1 MGVAGARGVA
11 GAGAGIRSRWFRRY
25 PATDGSVR
33 LRLVG
38 FPHAGG
44 TATLFHGWAAR
55 LPGGVELLATQYPGR
70 QERLAEPC
78 AESMAELADRITDA
92 LEDVLGPGL
101 GAPLALFGHSLGS
114 AVAYEVARRLDE
126 RHGIVPERVVVSG
139 RGAPHTERGGALHLL
154 DDDALIASARGLG
167 DLGSAVYD
175 DPDLRPLLLPS
186 LRGDFRLIESY
197 RPVAPAPLR
206 APITAVGG
214 VDDPGCSLAD
224 LLSWRPLTTSRYEH
238 QVFPGDHF
246 YLVPHEAELL
256 AYLNRRW

>member
-1 MGVAGARGVA
+1 MGV
-11 GAGAGIRSRWFRRY
+11 AGAGIRSRWFRRY
-25 PATDGSVR
+25 PTADGAVR
-33 LRLVG
+33 LRLIG

-55 LPGGVELLATQYPGR
+55 LPRGVELLATQYPGR

-78 AESMAELADRITDA
+78 AENMAELADRITDA
-92 LEDVLGPGL
+92 LQPELGV
-101 GAPLALFGHSLGS
+101 PLALFGHSLGS

-126 RHGIVPERVVVSG
+126 RHGVVPELVIVSG
-139 RGAPHTERGGALHLL
+139 RGAPHTERGGTLHLL
-154 DDDALIASARGLG
+154 DDDRLVASARGLG

-197 RPVAPAPLR
+197 RPTDPAPLR
-206 APITAVGG
+206 APLTAVGG
-214 VDDPGCSLAD
+214 VSDPGCSLAD
-224 LLSWRPLTTSRYEH
+224 LLSWQPLTTSTYEH

-246 YLVPHEAELL
+246 YLVPREAELL
-256 AYLNRRW
+256 TYLNGRW

>member
-1 MGVAGARGVA
+1 MAQTGGLARAGV
-11 GAGAGIRSRWFRRY
+11 RSRWFRRY
-25 PATDGSVR
+25 PARGGDVR

-44 TATLFHGWAAR
+44 TASLFHGWAAR
-55 LPGGVELLATQYPGR
+55 LPRGVELLATQYPGR

-78 AESMAELADRITDA
+78 AESMEELADRITDA
-92 LEDVLGPGL
+92 LEDVLGPEL
-101 GAPLALFGHSLGS
+101 AAPLALFGHSLGS

-126 RHGIVPERVVVSG
+126 RHGIVPARIVVSG
-139 RGAPHTERGGALHLL
+139 RGAPHTERGGTLHLL
-154 DDDALIASARGLG
+154 DDESLIASARGLG

-197 RPVAPAPLR
+197 RPTGPAPLR
-206 APITAVGG
+206 APLTAVGG
-214 VDDPGCSLAD
+214 ADDPGCSLTD
-224 LLSWRPLTTSRYEH
+224 LLSWQALTTSGYEH

-246 YLVPHEAELL
+246 YLVPNEADLL
-256 AYLNRRW
+256 TYLNQRW

>member
-1 MGVAGARGVA
+1 MGGTA
-11 GAGAGIRSRWFRRY
+11 
-25 PATDGSVR
+25 R

-55 LPGGVELLATQYPGR
+55 LPRGVELLATQYPGR

-78 AESMAELADRITDA
+78 AADMTELVDRIADA
-92 LEDVLGPGL
+92 LEPELDL
-101 GAPLALFGHSLGS
+101 PLALFGHSLGS
-114 AVAYEVARRLDE
+114 AVAYEVARQLDE
-126 RHGIVPERVVVSG
+126 RHGIAPERVVVSG
-139 RGAPHTERGGALHLL
+139 RGAPHIERTGTLHLL
-154 DDDALIASARGLG
+154 DDDRIVASARRLG

-186 LRGDFRLIESY
+186 LRADFRLIESY
-197 RPVAPAPLR
+197 QPTDPPQLR

-214 VDDPGCSLAD
+214 AGDPGCSRAD
-224 LLSWRPLTTSRYEH
+224 LLSWQALTTSSYEH

-246 YLVPHEAELL
+246 YLVPREAELL